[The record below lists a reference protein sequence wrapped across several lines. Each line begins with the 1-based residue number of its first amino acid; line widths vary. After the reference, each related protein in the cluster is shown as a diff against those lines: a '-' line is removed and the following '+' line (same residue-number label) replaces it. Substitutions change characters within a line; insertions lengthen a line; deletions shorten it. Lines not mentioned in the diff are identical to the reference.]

1 MRGKHNVFVMEDVMY
16 QKKQHRAY
24 QQQRRNWLAAQTRL
38 HRLLRVTPLQLWKKT
53 VSQPDI
59 VLLFFV
65 LVVYMFEFCFVMFF
79 SLFSQVL
86 YLLLYAGT

>member
-1 MRGKHNVFVMEDVMY
+1 MRGKHNVFVMKDVMY

-65 LVVYMFEFCFVMFF
+65 LVVYMFEFCFVMFA